1 MSREIATERVWRT
14 ITGAHVPD
22 GHPAAAFLV
31 AAEGDEIPDE
41 VIIEPVA
48 DDSVDGGDHVAKAD
62 EPTASRKRG
71 RKPVDADEVD
81 EVD

>member
-22 GHPAAAFLV
+22 GHPDAAFLV

-48 DDSVDGGDHVAKAD
+48 DETVVDADHVAKVD